1 MTTPESTAL
10 RPCTNLKRMSAA
22 FLGIAFLCSSPAL
35 LAQEEDDEQIET
47 IVVTAQK
54 REQSILD
61 VPFSI
66 SAVSQQEMEAA
77 GVNSMADI
85 FRRVPSLSVIDQ
97 GAARKNVI
105 IRGIQTET
113 STESS
118 VNDVYLDEQR
128 ITTVIAT
135 ADPRTFDMERVE
147 VLRGPQG
154 TLFGGGSF
162 AGTLRYITNRA
173 NVSERETNFA
183 ATLSSTAEAKQ
194 NYSLDGMIN
203 LPLVEDK
210 FAVRLVGYTADDSG
224 YLSNSSLGLEGV
236 AGVEQYGARI
246 GLRYTPSERST
257 LDVKYMFQDL
267 RQTGFPEARGVD
279 YGNLEQGGVT
289 LTEERL
295 TSKFRM
301 LDITWNYDLP
311 GATMTSSTGYL
322 QMDFLRRNDRSLPL
336 IRRYF
341 DNFDLTGPQ
350 AVAMAPPEVRL
361 YINDDNDNY
370 TFTQELRFAS
380 ELDPDDRFAWLVG
393 LYYED
398 GEEDVKV
405 GDFLLPGGGALLDGN
420 GTMDN
425 NALYMGSPADFFFK
439 EDFVTQLKQFAVF
452 GEYTHYFTDRFNAT
466 VGYRHSIF
474 ESFFEAFALI
484 GDEPGDDGNVLE
496 DPFATDPFR
505 ETHNTVKFNMSYDLT
520 DNLVTYF
527 QSGEGFRLGSGDIPP
542 VLNPGCEHFVG
553 DFLVANGLTGY
564 LVNGMLPGTKSDT
577 LRVNEIGVKSVLP
590 DGRGRFSV
598 GYFQGDW
605 TDILVDVDIDD
616 ITGAC
621 NTGFGANAASATTTG
636 FEVEF
641 NYAFT
646 DQFILSGSA
655 SIVDAT
661 VDNDEPFLNA
671 KAGERLPA
679 SPDRQLSL
687 SADYF
692 WPMANGNQGFARL
705 DTQYI
710 GELIGAFD
718 FEGERTVSGNYGLAN
733 VRVGMQTDRYEW
745 SVFADNITDNRALVF
760 ANGPANE
767 FRRTIILQ
775 PRTLGLQFRS
785 RF

>member
-1 MTTPESTAL
+1 MTIN
-10 RPCTNLKRMSAA
+10 RIVVRYCTHLTRLMAA
-22 FLGIAFLCSSPAL
+22 FLGIVLLCGSPAL
-35 LAQEEDDEQIET
+35 FAQEDDEQIET

-85 FRRVPSLSVIDQ
+85 FRRVPALSVIDQ

-105 IRGIQTET
+105 IRGIQTNT

-118 VNDVYLDEQR
+118 VNDVYMDEQR

-147 VLRGPQG
+147 ILRGPQG

-162 AGTLRYITNRA
+162 AGTIRYITNRA

-194 NYSLDGMIN
+194 NYSLDGMVNI
-203 LPLVEDK
+203 PLVEDK
-210 FAVRLVGYTADDSG
+210 LAIRLVGYSAEDAG
-224 YLSNSSLGLEGV
+224 YLSNSSLELEGV
-236 AGVEQYGARI
+236 AGIEQFGTRI
-246 GLRYTPSERST
+246 GLRYTPSDRST
-257 LDVKYMFQDL
+257 LDIKYTFQDL
-267 RQTGFPEARGVD
+267 RQTGYPEARGVD
-279 YGNLEQGGVT
+279 YGDLEQGGVT

-301 LDITWNYDLP
+301 FDITWNYDFS
-311 GATMTSSTGYL
+311 GVTMTSSTGYL
-322 QMDFLRRNDRSLPL
+322 QMDFLRRNDVSLPL
-336 IRRYF
+336 IRDYF
-341 DNFDLTGPQ
+341 DDFSLTGPQ
-350 AVAMAPPEVRL
+350 ALAMAPHNLRL

-370 TFTQELRFAS
+370 TFTQELRFTS
-380 ELDPDDRFAWLVG
+380 DLDEDDRFAWLAG
-393 LYYED
+393 IYYED
-398 GEEDVKV
+398 GEEDVAV
-405 GDFLLPGGGALLDGN
+405 GDILFPGGGALVE
-420 GTMDN
+420 
-425 NALYMGSPADFFFK
+425 NANYMGAPADFFFK

-452 GEYTHYFTDRFNAT
+452 GEYTHYLTDRFNAT
-466 VGYRHSIF
+466 IGYRHSIF

-484 GDEPGDDGNVLE
+484 GDEPDDDGNVLE

-520 DNLVTYF
+520 DNIAAYF
-527 QSGEGFRLGSGDIPP
+527 QSAEGFRLGFGSEVPP
-542 VLNPGCEHFVG
+542 PLNPGCEMFVQ
-553 DFLVANGLTGY
+553 DFLARNGLSGF
-564 LVNGMLPGTKSDT
+564 LGPGGQLPGTKSDT
-577 LRVNEIGVKSVLP
+577 LTVNEVGLKGVLP
-590 DGRGRFSV
+590 GGRGRFSV
-598 GYFQGDW
+598 GYFNGDW
-605 TDILVDVDIDD
+605 KDILVEVDIPD

-621 NTGFGANAASATTTG
+621 NTGFEANAAAATTNG

-646 DQFILSGSA
+646 DQFTLSGSA

-661 VDNDEPFLNA
+661 IDNDEPFLGA
-671 KAGERLPA
+671 EAGERLPA

-687 SADYF
+687 SGDYI
-692 WPMANGNQGFARL
+692 WPMANGNLGFVRVDA
-705 DTQYI
+705 QYI
-710 GELIGAFD
+710 GELIGAFEFGD
-718 FEGERTVSGNYGLAN
+718 ERTVSGNYGLAN
-733 VRVGMQTDRYEW
+733 LRVGLQTDRYEW

>member
-1 MTTPESTAL
+1 MPIESTILKPCANLTRFSSAL
-10 RPCTNLKRMSAA
+10 
-22 FLGIAFLCSSPAL
+22 LGIAFLSSSL
-35 LAQEEDDEQIET
+35 NVLGQEDEADNEQIET

-85 FRRVPSLSVIDQ
+85 FRRVPALSVIDQ

-113 STESS
+113 STEAS
-118 VNDVYLDEQR
+118 VNDVYMDEQR

-147 VLRGPQG
+147 ILRGPQG

-162 AGTLRYITNRA
+162 AGTIRYITNRA
-173 NVSERETNFA
+173 NVSERQTNFA

-203 LPLVEDK
+203 LPLVEDR
-210 FAVRLVGYTADDSG
+210 FAVRLVGYSAEDSG
-224 YLSNSSLGLEGV
+224 YLGNSSLGLEGV
-236 AGVEQYGARI
+236 AGIEQQGARI
-246 GLRYTPSERST
+246 GLRYTPSDRST
-257 LDVKYMFQDL
+257 LDVKYVFQDL

-279 YGNLEQGGVT
+279 YGDLEQGGVT

-295 TSKFRM
+295 TSKFQM
-301 LDITWNYDLP
+301 FDVTWNYDLP
-311 GATMTSSTGYL
+311 GVTMTSSTGYL
-322 QMDFLRRNDRSLPL
+322 QMDFLRRNDVSLPL
-336 IRRYF
+336 IRDYF
-341 DNFDLTGPQ
+341 DDFSLNGPR
-350 AVAMAPPEVRL
+350 ALAIAPSNLRL

-370 TFTQELRFAS
+370 TFSQELRFAS
-380 ELDPDDRFAWLVG
+380 TLTEDDRFAWLVG
-393 LYYED
+393 MYYED
-398 GEEDVKV
+398 GEEDVAV
-405 GDFLLPGGGALLDGN
+405 GDFLFPGGGALV
-420 GTMDN
+420 DN
-425 NALYMGSPADFFFK
+425 ANYMGAPADFFFK
-439 EDFVTQLKQFAVF
+439 EDFVTQLKQLAVF
-452 GEYTHYFTDRFNAT
+452 GEYTHYFTDRFNGT

-484 GDEPGDDGNVLE
+484 GDEPDDDGNVLE

-520 DNLVTYF
+520 DNMAAYF
-527 QSGEGFRLGSGDIPP
+527 QSAEGFRLGFGSEVPP
-542 VLNPGCEHFVG
+542 PLNPGCDQFVE
-553 DFLVANGLTGY
+553 DFLVANGLSGF
-564 LVNGMLPGTKSDT
+564 LGPGGQLPGTKSDT
-577 LRVNEIGVKSVLP
+577 LRVNEVGLKGVLP

-598 GYFQGDW
+598 GYFHGDW
-605 TDILVDVDIDD
+605 KDILVDVDIED

-621 NTGFGANAASATTTG
+621 NTGFGANAAAATTTG

-641 NYAFT
+641 NYALT
-646 DQFILSGSA
+646 DQFTLSGSA

-661 VDNDEPFLNA
+661 LDNDEPFLGA
-671 KAGERLPA
+671 TAGERLPA

-687 SADYF
+687 SGDYV
-692 WPMANGNQGFARL
+692 WPMANGNLGFVRVDA
-705 DTQYI
+705 QYI
-710 GELIGAFD
+710 GELIGAFEFGD
-718 FEGERTVSGNYGLAN
+718 ERTVSGNYGLAN
-733 VRVGMQTDRYEW
+733 VRVGMQMDRYEW

>member
-1 MTTPESTAL
+1 MTFLSRNTAHM
-10 RPCTNLKRMSAA
+10 CTIPKRMPVAI
-22 FLGIAFLCSSPAL
+22 LGIAFLCSSPSL
-35 LAQEEDDEQIET
+35 LAQEVDDEQIET

-54 REQSILD
+54 REQSLLD
-61 VPFSI
+61 VPFAI
-66 SAVSQQEMEAA
+66 SAVTQRDIEGA

-85 FRRVPSLSVIDQ
+85 FRRVPSLAVIDQ

-105 IRGIQTET
+105 IRGIQTDT

-162 AGTLRYITNRA
+162 AGTIRYITNRA
-173 NVSERETNFA
+173 NVSEFETNVA

-194 NYSLDGMIN
+194 NYSLDGMVN

-210 FAVRLVGYTADDSG
+210 FAVRLVGYTMEDAG
-224 YLSNSSLGLEGV
+224 YLSNSLLGLEGV
-236 AGVEQYGARI
+236 AGIENYGARI
-246 GLRYTPSERST
+246 GMRWVPNDRST
-257 LDVKYMFQDL
+257 VDFKYMFQDL
-267 RQTGFPEARGVD
+267 RQNGFPEARGVD
-279 YGNLEQGGVT
+279 YQDLDQGGVT

-301 LDITWNYDLP
+301 FDLTWNYELP

-336 IRRYF
+336 MRDF
-341 DNFDLTGPQ
+341 LGDDDQSLT
-350 AVAMAPPEVRL
+350 AAEAMAMAPPEVRL
-361 YINDDNDNY
+361 FIPDYNDNY

-380 ELDPDDRFAWLVG
+380 ELDANDRFAWLVG

-398 GEEDVKV
+398 GEEDVSV
-405 GDFLLPGGGALLDGN
+405 GDFLLPGGGALVGN
-420 GTMDN
+420 AN
-425 NALYMGSPADFFFK
+425 YMGQPADFFFK
-439 EDFVTQLKQFAVF
+439 EDFVTQLKQLAVF
-452 GEYTHYFTDRFNAT
+452 GEYTHYFTDRLNAT
-466 VGYRHSIF
+466 LGYRHSIF

-505 ETHNTVKFNMSYDLT
+505 ERHNTLKFNVGYDVT
-520 DNLVTYF
+520 DNVMAYF
-527 QSGEGFRLGSGDIPP
+527 QSAEGFRLGSGDIPP

-564 LVNGMLPGTKSDT
+564 LVNGMLPGTKSDV
-577 LRVNEIGVKSVLP
+577 LWIHEVGAKGVFG
-590 DGRGRFSV
+590 DGRGTFSA
-598 GYFQGDW
+598 GYFYGDW
-605 TDILVDVDIDD
+605 KDILVDVDVED
-616 ITGAC
+616 ITGEC
-621 NTGFGANAASATTTG
+621 NTGFGANAAAATSTG
-636 FEVEF
+636 FELDF
-641 NYAFT
+641 SYAFT
-646 DQFILSGSA
+646 DRFTLSGAA

-661 VDNDEPFLNA
+661 LDNDEPFLGA
-671 KAGERLPA
+671 SAGERLPA
-679 SPDRQLSL
+679 SADKQLAL
-687 SADYF
+687 TGEYA
-692 WPMANGNQGFARL
+692 WPMANGNLGFFRL
-705 DTQYI
+705 DAQYI
-710 GELIGAFD
+710 GEIIGAFEFGD
-718 FEGERTVSGNYGLAN
+718 ERTVSGGYGLAN